1 MGLRM
6 KNYGLVL
13 CIMGVYRK
21 IQFLGGG
28 RCMKNQ
34 YIGGKMSKKGGLAGV
49 KLGRGGGKAFYALF
63 WKSKK
68 SALILEKRL

>member
-34 YIGGKMSKKGGLAGV
+34 YIGGKMSKKGGLAGA
-49 KLGRGGGKAFYALF
+49 KLGGEGGRPSMHFF
-63 WKSKK
+63 ENQKK
-68 SALILEKRL
+68 VL